1 VRRPFRKASAKLP
14 QDEGERQGRIVR
26 SAQIAL
32 GTTEAVRAFLNSHH
46 DGLGGRPL
54 DIATASDA
62 GLAAVEAA
70 MAQAGRDGAVAG
82 GGS

>member
-70 MAQAGRDGAVAG
+70 MAQAGRDGAAAG

>member
-1 VRRPFRKASAKLP
+1 VRRPFRKAAAKLP
-14 QDEGERQGRIVR
+14 REEGERQGRIVR
-26 SAQIAL
+26 SAQVAL
-32 GTTEAVRAFLNSHH
+32 GTTEAVRGFLNSHH

-70 MAQAGRDGAVAG
+70 MAEVGRDGAAVG
-82 GGS
+82 EGS

>member
-1 VRRPFRKASAKLP
+1 MRRPFRKASAKLP
-14 QDEGERQGRIVR
+14 QDEGARQGRVVR

-70 MAQAGRDGAVAG
+70 MAQAGRDRAAAG
-82 GGS
+82 DGS